1 MAGKAIF
8 YMGPAGGRESGER
21 SGDRRRFENL
31 TRKIRSSGFPQ
42 REAGGDIATLAE
54 RVREDLLEVIDRIFP
69 LRNALSPLEAERRA
83 QEAFA
88 RTRRRAYVEV
98 PGYLRR
104 LDEHVEGEAPPL
116 VVTGGPGAGKSA
128 LLAYWSD
135 RYHREHPD
143 AFIITHYIGATSSG
157 GDHYALLRRIMAEI
171 KARYDLEETVP
182 ISAEEIDSALP
193 FWLGYIQRE
202 KLVLV
207 ILDNGT
213 YASTGNQP
221 TAAQSTDFAGV
232 AKACG
237 ITTDD
242 VSSVAELKSALEEAK
257 AVDGPV
263 MIRARINL
271 QGQKTPYFLED
282 PVVLADTFRRFVAG
296 GAGGAAK

>member
-1 MAGKAIF
+1 MGLPPAIGLGLA
-8 YMGPAGGRESGER
+8 MGLA
-21 SGDRRRFENL
+21 D
-31 TRKIRSSGFPQ
+31 SSF
-42 REAGGDIATLAE
+42 DK
-54 RVREDLLEVIDRIFP
+54 
-69 LRNALSPLEAERRA
+69 
-83 QEAFA
+83 
-88 RTRRRAYVEV
+88 
-98 PGYLRR
+98 
-104 LDEHVEGEAPPL
+104 
-116 VVTGGPGAGKSA
+116 VVTIEGDGG
-128 LLAYWSD
+128 LLMGFS
-135 RYHREHPD
+135 
-143 AFIITHYIGATSSG
+143 IVTTIGM
-157 GDHYALLRRIMAEI
+157 L
-171 KARYDLEETVP
+171 KP
-182 ISAEEIDSALP
+182 
-193 FWLGYIQRE
+193 E

-282 PVVLADTFRRFVAG
+282 PVVLADTFRRFVAS
-296 GAGGAAK
+296 GAKGATK